1 MYGHDHMK
9 RGDMP
14 NYVRLVYASRATFAT
29 GREGTGVEREIARIL
44 MQSRRNNPRD
54 NVVGALYCADGYF
67 FQCLEGEVAAV
78 DTVYSRIASD
88 PRHKDV
94 QVLVRQA
101 ISAPAFT
108 GWAMKYGSIAG
119 EVKALMARFGRR
131 EFNPYSFDEPV
142 VAGMLELLRSTPDV
156 PVAPGE
162 PSSTAAGASDA
173 RVRLS
178 LGLSVAALAVAV
190 AALLVALLR

>member
-1 MYGHDHMK
+1 
-9 RGDMP
+9 MP
-14 NYVRLVYASRATFAT
+14 HYVRLVYASRATFASA
-29 GREGTGVEREIARIL
+29 REGSGVEREIARIL

-54 NVVGALYCADGYF
+54 NLVGALYYADGYF

-88 PRHKDV
+88 PRHQDV
-94 QVLVRQA
+94 QVLMRQA

-142 VAGMLELLRSTPDV
+142 IAGMLDLLRSTPDV
-156 PVAPGE
+156 PVAAAE
-162 PSSTAAGASDA
+162 PAPVAPGASDA
-173 RVRLS
+173 RGRLS
-178 LGLSVAALAVAV
+178 LALSVASLAVAV